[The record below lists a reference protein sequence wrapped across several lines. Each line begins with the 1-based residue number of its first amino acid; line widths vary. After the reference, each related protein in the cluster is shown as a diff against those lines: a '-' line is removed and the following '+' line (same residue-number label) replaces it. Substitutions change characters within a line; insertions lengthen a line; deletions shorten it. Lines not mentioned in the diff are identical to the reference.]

1 MLMNRISS
9 HMGMGGL
16 VSSVSIPLVVSSAI
30 ATCKLGKS
38 IYVESRISP
47 VTQPQCS
54 P

>member
-1 MLMNRISS
+1 
-9 HMGMGGL
+9 MGVGGL
-16 VSSVSIPLVVSSAI
+16 VSSVSIPPVASSAI
-30 ATCKLGKS
+30 ATCKLVKS